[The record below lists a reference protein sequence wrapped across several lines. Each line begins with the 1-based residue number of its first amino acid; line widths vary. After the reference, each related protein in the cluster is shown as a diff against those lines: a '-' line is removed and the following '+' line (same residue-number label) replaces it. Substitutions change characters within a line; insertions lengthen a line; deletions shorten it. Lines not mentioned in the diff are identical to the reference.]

1 MGGKHFEKKKTNIV
15 KNLFL
20 IIFVLIFVFSSI
32 MVIIWLIG
40 NYGLSKIENEL
51 IDKVVTINSGEDN
64 DNEGQDNENKGSIS
78 VDFNS
83 LKEINSDI
91 VAWIYI
97 KDTDINYPILQT
109 GDNNYYLRRDIYKK
123 YSFCGSIFMDY
134 NNSSDF
140 SDDNTIIYGHN
151 LKNKKMFADLSKIY
165 NGTLG
170 NKVEIEIYTENA
182 FHKYQVITS
191 YMEEP
196 NNEIIQR
203 SFTEE
208 EKNTYITKNISKSK
222 TKFEYSADIS
232 NKMLTLVTCD
242 STGKKRIVVTA
253 HEIM

>member
-1 MGGKHFEKKKTNIV
+1 MGGKHFEKEKTNIA

-20 IIFVLIFVFSSI
+20 IIFILIFVFSSI

-64 DNEGQDNENKGSIS
+64 DIEGQDNENKGSIS

-134 NNSSDF
+134 KNS
-140 SDDNTIIYGHN
+140 
-151 LKNKKMFADLSKIY
+151 
-165 NGTLG
+165 
-170 NKVEIEIYTENA
+170 
-182 FHKYQVITS
+182 
-191 YMEEP
+191 
-196 NNEIIQR
+196 
-203 SFTEE
+203 
-208 EKNTYITKNISKSK
+208 
-222 TKFEYSADIS
+222 
-232 NKMLTLVTCD
+232 
-242 STGKKRIVVTA
+242 
-253 HEIM
+253 